1 VVSSETEGTLQLQE
15 GAHRIPHTRTDRS
28 RSAVEAGMRRIYRS
42 VRLPPRAF
50 ENLARR
56 SQELLI
62 VRGEDGGHFRIPSRA
77 HGSMRSYRDRTDS

>member
-42 VRLPPRAF
+42 VRLAPRAF
-50 ENLARR
+50 ENL
-56 SQELLI
+56 
-62 VRGEDGGHFRIPSRA
+62 G
-77 HGSMRSYRDRTDS
+77 